1 MNSYL
6 QAASPGC
13 LKAFFF
19 LFSRLSKGFLSC
31 SPEKLLCFFQ
41 SNRRYFFCKSIG
53 KVFFPSLIF
62 FHSSGKMQIKKKLV
76 KKTSHASFLYPLIP
90 PFPAPV
96 ENQTQNSYS
105 SCSGKDSFPYCPF
118 VHFKKYS
125 RALSVLGISGLLSA
139 LCLQTWYRKVFHPVY
154 WTLL

>member
-19 LFSRLSKGFLSC
+19 CFPGSPKASSLAPRRSC
-31 SPEKLLCFFQ
+31 SVSSKV
-41 SNRRYFFCKSIG
+41 NRRYFFCKSIG

-76 KKTSHASFLYPLIP
+76 KKTSHTSFLYPPIP